1 MTTVDTKK
9 KRGKKTDVV
18 AAPAH
23 APEQEIVPEVPEVP
37 ETKATKKAP
46 AKSKSKK
53 EIVQTIEEVPVVTK
67 KKKGSSTAV
76 ATPGL
81 FVEGTDMQPIPSPAK
96 KGRKPPIV
104 ASVTPEG
111 IHGSLQNNDQR
122 PLIAHLPIHGSDID
136 SELFCNLTSQ
146 KEEKSGMPNPFD
158 PEDVYST
165 FDQENM
171 PPLQIEKEQAKPV
184 PQKISSLG
192 RPSLPIHYS
201 EKLMIRYQDSNREQ
215 RIPDSTDIAC
225 FWDCQPFRSQPC
237 VIPTTIEEGIWRVY
251 GNFCSPECAA
261 AFLFHER
268 LDSHAQWERYALL
281 NRLYSTEEMNDI
293 RLAPPRNTLRLF
305 GGIMDVSEFRDIVKE
320 KRMRIDVMTPPMISI
335 IQVMD
340 TKPIDF
346 YDASMKNT
354 FIPWEMDRMNR
365 PGAQGLRLQRSKPV
379 VEKESTLE
387 FCMGLTAKS

>member
-1 MTTVDTKK
+1 MATVDTKK

-18 AAPAH
+18 APPAPAP
-23 APEQEIVPEVPEVP
+23 APEPEVP

-67 KKKGSSTAV
+67 KKKGSATAA
-76 ATPGL
+76 ATIPGL

-171 PPLQIEKEQAKPV
+171 PPLQIEKEEAKPV
-184 PQKISSLG
+184 PQKISSLS

-215 RIPDSTDIAC
+215 RIPDSTDIVC
-225 FWDCQPFRSQPC
+225 FWDCQPFRTQPC

-293 RLAPPRNTLRLF
+293 RLAPPRHTLRLF

-354 FIPWEMDRMNR
+354 FIPWEMDRMTR